1 MCGLLFD
8 HIKMISEMVSWMERR
23 GYEEK
28 WLIWLELY
36 IDWLLVILHIKIL
49 DWIHKM
55 ALDNQMK

>member
-1 MCGLLFD
+1 
-8 HIKMISEMVSWMERR
+8 MISEMVSWMERR

-36 IDWLLVILHIKIL
+36 IDWSLVILHIKIH